1 MKVSIGNF
9 IIALVLGLF
18 IGAVA
23 GVLVDKILN
32 LHLLSKFILKEAI
45 SFELY
50 IIKIEIQLTPAAL
63 VGMVV
68 TGYLVIKK
76 G

>member
-1 MKVSIGNF
+1 
-9 IIALVLGLF
+9 
-18 IGAVA
+18 VA
-23 GVLVDKILN
+23 GALVDKILN
-32 LHLLSKFILKEAI
+32 LHMLSKYLLREAI

>member
-1 MKVSIGNF
+1 MKVSLGNF
-9 IIALVLGLF
+9 LLALVLGLF

-23 GVLVDKILN
+23 GNLVDRVLD
-32 LHLLSKFILKEAI
+32 LHFFSNFILKEPI
-45 SFELY
+45 RFELY
-50 IIKIEIQLTPAAL
+50 IIKIEIQLTPASLA
-63 VGMVV
+63 GMVV

>member
-1 MKVSIGNF
+1 MKVSIGNLL
-9 IIALVLGLF
+9 IALILGLF

-23 GVLVDKILN
+23 GVLVDRILSI
-32 LHLLSKFILKEAI
+32 HMLSKYLLKEAI
-45 SFELY
+45 QFELY

>member
-1 MKVSIGNF
+1 LKVSIGNF
-9 IIALVLGLF
+9 LIALILGLF

-23 GVLVDKILN
+23 GSLVDKILN
-32 LHLLSKFILKEAI
+32 LQMLSKALLSEAI
-45 SFELY
+45 RFELY

-68 TGYLVIKK
+68 TGYLVIRK